1 MMLIYETM
9 FLREAISKMDHF
21 PAYVDN
27 SIVKEKSAIRR
38 FLIMEFIDKSLNEY
52 VAENYKS

>member
-1 MMLIYETM
+1 MLIYETK
-9 FLREAISKMDHF
+9 FLGEATSKMDRI

-27 SIVKEKSAIRR
+27 SFVKEKTGMRR

-52 VAENYKS
+52 VAENKMS